1 MPSPMKE
8 DSPVPRLRT
17 DLEVIPTSYRGEK
30 ALLVRDHLGLIR
42 DPVILQGDAMSL
54 LGLIDGQR
62 TLRDIQVE
70 FVRLK
75 RGMLVDCGLI
85 ERMVAELEA
94 SFLLQSRQYQK
105 EKERLLEE
113 YVRLEVREASHA
125 GHSYPANPPDLSH
138 YLESFFLSGGDDAVP
153 GTPGRICALIAPHID
168 LEVGKR
174 VYAKA
179 YRAIKNISPRRVF
192 LLGTG
197 HSLDEGYF
205 SLTEKDYETPLG
217 RTKTDREIV
226 NKLKKAGNCA
236 VAAYDIYH
244 RREHS
249 LEFQILFLQHL
260 YGTSFSLVPILCGS
274 FAADIERVSR
284 PSRITEVDRFLGE
297 LRACWDEDSSTS
309 LFVAGVDFSHI
320 GPKFGHRE
328 RAMSLLLEA
337 KQHDQA
343 LLEALSRGDV
353 EALWAESRRVRDRYN
368 VCGLGT
374 LASLL
379 EIFPESRGR
388 VLDYEFWREEA
399 TKSAVSFA
407 AATLTVS

>member
-1 MPSPMKE
+1 MRE
-8 DSPVPRLRT
+8 ESPVPRLRT

-42 DPVILQGDAMSL
+42 DPVILQGDTLSL

-62 TLRDIQVE
+62 TVRDIQVE
-70 FVRLK
+70 FVRLR
-75 RGMLVDCGLI
+75 RGMLVDRGLI
-85 ERMVAELEA
+85 EKTVAELEA

-113 YVRLEVREASHA
+113 YARLEVREASHA
-125 GHSYPANPPDLSH
+125 GRSYPANPRDLTH
-138 YLESFFLSGGDDAVP
+138 YLESFFLPGGDDRALE
-153 GTPGRICALIAPHID
+153 TPARVCALIAPHID

-179 YRAIKNISPRRVF
+179 YRAIRNIAPRRVF

-205 SLTEKDYETPLG
+205 CLTVKDYETPLG
-217 RTKTDREIV
+217 RTKTDREV
-226 NKLKKAGNCA
+226 VERLKKAGSRA
-236 VAAYDIYH
+236 VAAYDISH
-244 RREHS
+244 RQEHS
-249 LEFQILFLQHL
+249 LEFQLLFLQHL
-260 YGTSFSLVPILCGS
+260 YHSSFSLIPILCGS
-274 FAADIERVSR
+274 FTADVERLSR
-284 PSRITEVDRFLGE
+284 PSQIKEVARFLRE
-297 LRACWDEDSSTS
+297 LRACWDEDKTNS

-328 RAMSLLLEA
+328 RATSLLLEA

-343 LLEALSRGDV
+343 LLEALGRGDV

-368 VCGLGT
+368 VCGLAA

-407 AATLTVS
+407 AAVLTVPE

>member
-1 MPSPMKE
+1 MRK

-17 DLEVIPTSYRGEK
+17 DLEVNPTSYRGEK

-42 DPVILQGDAMSL
+42 DPIILKGDTLSL
-54 LGLIDGQR
+54 LRLIDGRR
-62 TLRDIQVE
+62 TVRDIQIE
-70 FVRLK
+70 IVRLK
-75 RGMLVDCGLI
+75 RGVLVDCELI
-85 ERMVAELEA
+85 ERIIAELES

-105 EKERLLEE
+105 EKGRLLEE
-113 YVRLEVREASHA
+113 YARLEVREASHA
-125 GHSYPANPPDLSH
+125 GRSYPADPRDLAH
-138 YLESFFLSGGDDAVP
+138 YLESFFPPEGDDGILEAFGPV
-153 GTPGRICALIAPHID
+153 CALIAPHID

-179 YRAIKNISPRRVF
+179 YRAIRDIAPRRVF

-197 HSLDEGYF
+197 HSLEEGYF
-205 SLTEKDYETPLG
+205 CLTEKDYETPLG
-217 RTKTDREIV
+217 RTKTDRKIV
-226 NKLKKAGNCA
+226 ERLKKAGSGA
-236 VAAYDIYH
+236 VAAYDISH

-249 LEFQILFLQHL
+249 LEFQLLFLQHL
-260 YGTSFSLVPILCGS
+260 YGLSFSLIPILCGS
-274 FAADIERVSR
+274 FTADVERVFR
-284 PSRITEVDRFLGE
+284 PSQIKEVARFLRE
-297 LRACWDEDSSTS
+297 LRTCWDEDKSSS

-320 GPKFGHRE
+320 GLKFGHPE
-328 RAMSLLLEA
+328 RATSLLLEA

-353 EALWAESRRVRDRYN
+353 EALWAESKRVRDKYN
-368 VCGLGT
+368 VCGLGS

-399 TKSAVSFA
+399 TRSAVSFA
-407 AATLTVS
+407 AAVLTVPE